1 MEALLLRETVQGPL
15 VLEGKPGP
23 CLTLKLEAWPVL
35 GAHGHAGRRGQAP
48 GSPPLCRSL
57 GLSRAPPVNLPAPA
71 QARVMGLVWLKQVN
85 PEVSP
90 CSLPTIPGSL
100 GHTVYSVSVQISVF
114 VFLSL

>member
-23 CLTLKLEAWPVL
+23 VSDPQTGSLACAGCTWTCRREGAGPWLSTALPLT
-35 GAHGHAGRRGQAP
+35 
-48 GSPPLCRSL
+48 GSEQSSPSKPPAL
-57 GLSRAPPVNLPAPA
+57 A

-100 GHTVYSVSVQISVF
+100 GHTVYSVSIQISVF